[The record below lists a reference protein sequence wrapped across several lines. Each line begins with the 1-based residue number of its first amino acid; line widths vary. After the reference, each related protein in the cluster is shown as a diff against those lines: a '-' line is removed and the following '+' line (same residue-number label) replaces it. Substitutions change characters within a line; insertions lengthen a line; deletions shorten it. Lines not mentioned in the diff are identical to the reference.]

1 MSNVT
6 IRTCVLGVDAYYC
19 KDMFR
24 IRADILESREGGS
37 IRFSEYSRN
46 KFDKEIDAW
55 NFLDKFRT
63 IIEVFVTCYVVK
75 NENGRE
81 ILMSRLR

>member
-24 IRADILESREGGS
+24 IRADMLESREGGS
-37 IRFSEYSRN
+37 IRFPETNLIR
-46 KFDKEIDAW
+46 KLTHGT
-55 NFLDKFRT
+55 FL
-63 IIEVFVTCYVVK
+63 ISLEQ
-75 NENGRE
+75 
-81 ILMSRLR
+81 

>member
-63 IIEVFVTCYVVK
+63 IKKECKIYLVFITK
-75 NENGRE
+75 L
-81 ILMSRLR
+81 IFKKD

>member
-24 IRADILESREGGS
+24 IRADILELSL
-37 IRFSEYSRN
+37 FFNKRN
-46 KFDKEIDAW
+46 IFEH
-55 NFLDKFRT
+55 L
-63 IIEVFVTCYVVK
+63 
-75 NENGRE
+75 
-81 ILMSRLR
+81 

>member
-24 IRADILESREGGS
+24 IRADILESREGGAFVFQNIPETNL
-37 IRFSEYSRN
+37 IR
-46 KFDKEIDAW
+46 KLTHGT
-55 NFLDKFRT
+55 FL
-63 IIEVFVTCYVVK
+63 ISLEQ
-75 NENGRE
+75 
-81 ILMSRLR
+81 

>member
-37 IRFSEYSRN
+37 IRF
-46 KFDKEIDAW
+46 
-55 NFLDKFRT
+55 FR
-63 IIEVFVTCYVVK
+63 IFQKQI
-75 NENGRE
+75 
-81 ILMSRLR
+81 